1 MNMTDEEIL
10 NNELK
15 FLENFGITY
24 ILVNDGTMAILF
36 IDDIHVGYVMKDDN
50 GDYETI
56 IQSDKYQTNYSSTP
70 NNNKYIFRKIE
81 IKEKNKTIHLSN
93 IQTKRDDFI
102 NYYIDNS
109 NEGYGIEFKENRI
122 CCGKTSVYQNILVNG
137 ECYKGR
143 CERVNL
149 ILEKFRKICPK
160 LIDSYIDKYDSYGKK
175 RLQKH
180 FIMNN

>member
-15 FLENFGITY
+15 FLEDFGITY

-56 IQSDKYQTNYSSTP
+56 IQSDKYQANYSSTP

-102 NYYIDNS
+102 DYYIDNS
-109 NEGYGIEFKENRI
+109 NEGYGIE
-122 CCGKTSVYQNILVNG
+122 L
-137 ECYKGR
+137 
-143 CERVNL
+143 NL
-149 ILEKFRKICPK
+149 KKIEFVVEKHRYIKI
-160 LIDSYIDKYDSYGKK
+160 Y
-175 RLQKH
+175 
-180 FIMNN
+180 

>member
-1 MNMTDEEIL
+1 MNEINMTDEEIL

-56 IQSDKYQTNYSSTP
+56 IQSDKYQANYSSTP

-109 NEGYGIEFKENRI
+109 NEGYVIEFKENKFVVEKHR
-122 CCGKTSVYQNILVNG
+122 NI
-137 ECYKGR
+137 
-143 CERVNL
+143 
-149 ILEKFRKICPK
+149 KI
-160 LIDSYIDKYDSYGKK
+160 Y
-175 RLQKH
+175 
-180 FIMNN
+180 

>member
-56 IQSDKYQTNYSSTP
+56 IQSDKYQANYSSTP
-70 NNNKYIFRKIE
+70 
-81 IKEKNKTIHLSN
+81 KNKTIHLSN

-102 NYYIDNS
+102 DYYIDNS

-137 ECYKGR
+137 EWYKGR

-175 RLQKH
+175 SLQKH

>member
-56 IQSDKYQTNYSSTP
+56 IQSDKYQANYSSTP

-102 NYYIDNS
+102 DYYIDNS
-109 NEGYGIEFKENRI
+109 NEGYGIE
-122 CCGKTSVYQNILVNG
+122 L
-137 ECYKGR
+137 
-143 CERVNL
+143 NL
-149 ILEKFRKICPK
+149 KKIEFVVEKHRYIKI
-160 LIDSYIDKYDSYGKK
+160 Y
-175 RLQKH
+175 
-180 FIMNN
+180 

>member
-1 MNMTDEEIL
+1 MNEMNMTDEEIL

-56 IQSDKYQTNYSSTP
+56 IQSDKYQANYSSTP

-81 IKEKNKTIHLSN
+81 INTSIKYSNKT
-93 IQTKRDDFI
+93 R
-102 NYYIDNS
+102 
-109 NEGYGIEFKENRI
+109 
-122 CCGKTSVYQNILVNG
+122 
-137 ECYKGR
+137 
-143 CERVNL
+143 
-149 ILEKFRKICPK
+149 
-160 LIDSYIDKYDSYGKK
+160 
-175 RLQKH
+175 
-180 FIMNN
+180 